1 MSMTI
6 GLDDIPGPKA
16 RPIVGNALDI
26 DAENP
31 IETFLEMARDYG
43 PIFKISVPTGT
54 RIFVSGPDLVEEL
67 CDDTRF
73 DKKVGGRP
81 EVRRGPTGNGLFTS
95 ETDDP
100 LWRRAHNI
108 LMAPF
113 SLQAMRGYM
122 PRMLDIAGPAHG
134 QMGAAQPRRRVDV
147 PARHDAL

>member
-43 PIFKISVPTGT
+43 PIFKISVQTGT
-54 RIFVSGPDLVEEL
+54 RIFVSGHDLVEEL
-67 CDDTRF
+67 CDDARF
-73 DKKVGGRP
+73 DKKVGGGLANL
-81 EVRRGPTGNGLFTS
+81 RRGPTGNGLFTS

-100 LWRRAHNI
+100 VWRRAHNI

-113 SLQAMRGYM
+113 SVQAMRDYM
-122 PRMLDIAGPAHG
+122 PRMLDIADQLMAK
-134 QMGAAQPRRRVDV
+134 
-147 PARHDAL
+147 